1 MGDEVLA
8 WLRKVA
14 IFACLFLLT
23 LLEPRM
29 KVQAQGIPRQKLVA
43 VLELSGQT
51 KRVSLEEMQYL
62 SDIVRKTAVDALD
75 PNRFVVMT
83 RESMDVIIPPEKRVC
98 LNNACYAEV
107 ARQLNAHYLIGGNV
121 KDFAGKLALTMEAYD
136 GRGVLLGSELGEAD
150 DVKQLLSLVRQLA
163 PKLLRRVLGVLP
175 PGPGPGQVTPPP
187 APGRVE
193 LVSDIAPELGY
204 LRVEGQ
210 PKGASVV
217 ISGPKGFGKVETTL
231 PYGPVQVPA
240 GDYKVEVSAPGYDS
254 ETKKVF
260 VPSDKT
266 VTVEISLEMSEGI
279 LEIDGTPKGARV
291 DVTCEK
297 GFSKTFGLP
306 GRLSVPRG
314 TCTVKVTRTGY
325 EAFEKTVTVPGGKT
339 AQVQVTLREVSSA
352 ETGLTSSTFSGKRFV
367 DNGDGTVTDRKY
379 RLVWSK
385 RDFGEMTWEEAVEYC
400 RKNRA
405 GLPGS
410 GWHLPTIDELRTL
423 IVGRP
428 ATEPGG
434 RCQAREGCRSERDCW
449 GGDWSASCGPCAYG
463 SGPGPGPC
471 YSDRAFDGP
480 CETFWSSTRVPCKRS
495 DGFWVFEVNFSGGC
509 VADYS
514 VEGFRGVRCV
524 RKANE

>member
-1 MGDEVLA
+1 
-8 WLRKVA
+8 
-14 IFACLFLLT
+14 
-23 LLEPRM
+23 M
-29 KVQAQGIPRQKLVA
+29 KVQGQGIPKQKLVA

-75 PNRFVVMT
+75 PNRFMVMT

-121 KDFAGKLALTMEAYD
+121 KDVAGNLALTMEAYD
-136 GRGVLLGSELGEAD
+136 GNGVLLGSELGEAD

-163 PKLLRRVLGVLP
+163 PKLFKRVLGVLP

-187 APGRVE
+187 APGQVE
-193 LVSDIAPELGY
+193 QVSEIAPELGY

-266 VTVEISLEMSEGI
+266 VTVDISLEMSEGI
-279 LEIDGTPKGARV
+279 LEIDGTPQGARV

-306 GRLSVPRG
+306 GKLSVPRG

-325 EAFEKTVTVPGGKT
+325 EAFEKTVTVLGGKT
-339 AQVQVTLREVSSA
+339 AQVQVSLREAISA
-352 ETGLTSSTFSGKRFV
+352 QTGLAPSTLSGARFV
-367 DNGDGTVTDRKY
+367 DNVDGTVTDRKY

-385 RDFGEMTWEEAVEYC
+385 KNFGNKSWQQAVEYC
-400 RKNRA
+400 RENRA
-405 GLPGS
+405 RLPGS

-423 IVGRP
+423 IIGCP

-434 RCQAREGCRSERDCW
+434 RCPAKEGCSSEEDCF
-449 GGDWSASCGPCAYG
+449 GGDWGANCRPCEKHK
-463 SGPGPGPC
+463 GPGPKGC
-471 YSDRAFDGP
+471 YMDEAFEDP
-480 CETFWSSTRVPCKRS
+480 CEWYWSSTRCLLS
-495 DGFWVFEVNFSGGC
+495 SSSAFDVNFNYG
-509 VADYS
+509 S
-514 VEGFRGVRCV
+514 VGNSDIYNLYYGVRCV
-524 RKANE
+524 RAGQD

>member
-1 MGDEVLA
+1 MSDGLFA

-29 KVQAQGIPRQKLVA
+29 KVQGQGIPKQKLVA

-62 SDIVRKTAVDALD
+62 SDIVRKTAIDALD

-98 LNNACYAEV
+98 LNNVCYAEV

-136 GRGVLLGSELGEAD
+136 GRGVLLGSELGEAKD
-150 DVKQLLSLVRQLA
+150 LDGLLNLVRDRARNLLTKMLA
-163 PKLLRRVLGVLP
+163 VLP
-175 PGPGPGQVTPPP
+175 PGPGQVTPPP
-187 APGRVE
+187 APGKVE

-266 VTVEISLEMSEGI
+266 VTVDISLEMPEGI
-279 LEIDGTPKGARV
+279 LKIDGTPKGARV

-325 EAFEKTVTVPGGKT
+325 EAFEKTVTVLGGKT

-352 ETGLTSSTFSGKRFV
+352 ETGPAPSALSGERFV
-367 DNGDGTVTDRKY
+367 DNGDGTVSDRKY

-385 RDFGEMTWEEAVEYC
+385 KDFGGMHWQDAVDYC
-400 RKNRA
+400 RENRA
-405 GLPGS
+405 RLPGS
-410 GWHLPTIDELRTL
+410 GWHLPTIDELRQL
-423 IVGRP
+423 IIGCP

-434 RCQAREGCRSERDCW
+434 RCPAKEGCGSYEDCY
-449 GGDWSASCGPCAYG
+449 GGEWEANCAPCKRRN
-463 SGPGPGPC
+463 GPGPEGCYMDEAFDDPC
-471 YSDRAFDGP
+471 YWY
-480 CETFWSSTRVPCKRS
+480 WSSTPCPWS
-495 DGFWVFEVNFSGGC
+495 SSSAFLVHFYHGSVGDDGMGNNG
-509 VADYS
+509 
-514 VEGFRGVRCV
+514 GVRCV
-524 RKANE
+524 RRANR

>member
-1 MGDEVLA
+1 
-8 WLRKVA
+8 
-14 IFACLFLLT
+14 
-23 LLEPRM
+23 
-29 KVQAQGIPRQKLVA
+29 
-43 VLELSGQT
+43 
-51 KRVSLEEMQYL
+51 
-62 SDIVRKTAVDALD
+62 
-75 PNRFVVMT
+75 
-83 RESMDVIIPPEKRVC
+83 

-136 GRGVLLGSELGEAD
+136 GRGVLLGSELGEAKD
-150 DVKQLLSLVRQLA
+150 LDGLLNLVRQLA
-163 PKLLRRVLGVLP
+163 PKLFKRVLGVLP
-175 PGPGPGQVTPPP
+175 PGPGPATPPP
-187 APGRVE
+187 APGKVE
-193 LVSDIAPELGY
+193 QVSEIAPELGY

-240 GDYKVEVSAPGYDS
+240 GDYKVEVSAPGYDRA
-254 ETKKVF
+254 TKKVF

-266 VTVEISLEMSEGI
+266 VTVDISLEMSEGI

-297 GFSKTFGLP
+297 GFSRAFGLP
-306 GRLSVPRG
+306 GKLSVPRG

-325 EAFEKTVTVPGGKT
+325 EAFEKTVTVLGGKT

-352 ETGLTSSTFSGKRFV
+352 QTGPAPSALSGERFV

-385 RDFGEMTWEEAVEYC
+385 EDLGEMTWQHGVEYC
-400 RKNRA
+400 RENRA
-405 GLPGS
+405 RLPGS

-423 IVGRP
+423 IVGCP

-434 RCQAREGCRSERDCW
+434 RCPAKEGCGSYEDCS
-449 GGDWSASCGPCAYG
+449 GGDWGANCAGCGLEK
-463 SGPGPGPC
+463 GPGPNRC
-471 YSDRAFDGP
+471 YMDKAFDDP
-480 CETFWSSTRVPCKRS
+480 CVWYWSSTRCPWVS
-495 DGFWVFEVNFSGGC
+495 SSAFSVGFYGGY
-509 VADYS
+509 VGIYDIGDFNGA
-514 VEGFRGVRCV
+514 VRCV
-524 RKANE
+524 RKANR

>member
-1 MGDEVLA
+1 
-8 WLRKVA
+8 
-14 IFACLFLLT
+14 
-23 LLEPRM
+23 
-29 KVQAQGIPRQKLVA
+29 
-43 VLELSGQT
+43 
-51 KRVSLEEMQYL
+51 
-62 SDIVRKTAVDALD
+62 
-75 PNRFVVMT
+75 
-83 RESMDVIIPPEKRVC
+83 
-98 LNNACYAEV
+98 
-107 ARQLNAHYLIGGNV
+107 
-121 KDFAGKLALTMEAYD
+121 MEAYD
-136 GRGVLLGSELGEAD
+136 GRGVLLGSELGEAKD
-150 DVKQLLSLVRQLA
+150 LDGLLSLVRQLA
-163 PKLLRRVLGVLP
+163 PKLFKRVLGVLP

-187 APGRVE
+187 APGQVE
-193 LVSDIAPELGY
+193 QVSEIAPELGY

-240 GDYKVEVSAPGYDS
+240 GDYKVEVSAPAYDS

-266 VTVEISLEMSEGI
+266 VTVDISLEMSEGI
-279 LEIDGTPKGARV
+279 LEIDGTPQGARV

-325 EAFEKTVTVPGGKT
+325 EAFEKTVTVAGGKT

-352 ETGLTSSTFSGKRFV
+352 ETGLASSTLSGERFV

-385 RDFGEMTWEEAVEYC
+385 KNFGGMHWQDAVEYC

-423 IVGRP
+423 IVGCP

-434 RCQAREGCRSERDCW
+434 RCPAKQGCGSEKDCY
-449 GGDWSASCGPCAYG
+449 GGESGANCAPCGYEK
-463 SGPGPGPC
+463 GPGPEGC
-471 YSDRAFDGP
+471 YMDKAFDDP
-480 CETFWSSTRVPCKRS
+480 CVWYWSSTPCPWS
-495 DGFWVFEVNFSGGC
+495 SSSAFNVYFYFG
-509 VADYS
+509 S
-514 VEGFRGVRCV
+514 VGSYDVLYCYYGGVRCV
-524 RKANE
+524 RAGQD

>member
-1 MGDEVLA
+1 M
-8 WLRKVA
+8 
-14 IFACLFLLT
+14 
-23 LLEPRM
+23 
-29 KVQAQGIPRQKLVA
+29 
-43 VLELSGQT
+43 
-51 KRVSLEEMQYL
+51 
-62 SDIVRKTAVDALD
+62 
-75 PNRFVVMT
+75 VMT

-121 KDFAGKLALTMEAYD
+121 KDVAGNLALTMEAYD
-136 GRGVLLGSELGEAD
+136 GNGVLLESELGEAD

-163 PKLLRRVLGVLP
+163 PKLFKRVLGVLP

-187 APGRVE
+187 APGQVE
-193 LVSDIAPELGY
+193 QVSEIAPELGY

-240 GDYKVEVSAPGYDS
+240 GDYKVEVSAPAYDS
-254 ETKKVF
+254 AAKKVF

-266 VTVEISLEMSEGI
+266 VTVDISLEMSEGI
-279 LEIDGTPKGARV
+279 LEIDGTPQGARV

-297 GFSKTFGLP
+297 GFSRTFGLP

-325 EAFEKTVTVPGGKT
+325 EAFEKTVTVSGGKT
-339 AQVQVTLREVSSA
+339 AQVQVSLREVISA
-352 ETGLTSSTFSGKRFV
+352 QTGLAPSTRSGERFV

-385 RDFGEMTWEEAVEYC
+385 KKFGDMTWEDAVDYC
-400 RKNRA
+400 LENRA

-410 GWHLPTIDELRTL
+410 GWHLPTIEELRTL
-423 IVGRP
+423 IIGCP

-434 RCQAREGCRSERDCW
+434 RCPAKEGCRSKEDCYGRDWEPNC
-449 GGDWSASCGPCAYG
+449 APCEYEK
-463 SGPGPGPC
+463 GPGPKGC
-471 YSDRAFDGP
+471 YMDKAFDDP
-480 CETFWSSTRVPCKRS
+480 CVWYWSSTRCPWLSSSAFDVYFGLGFVS
-495 DGFWVFEVNFSGGC
+495 DFDFHNFLP
-509 VADYS
+509 
-514 VEGFRGVRCV
+514 GVRCV
-524 RKANE
+524 RAGQH

>member
-29 KVQAQGIPRQKLVA
+29 KVQGQGVPKQKLVA

-193 LVSDIAPELGY
+193 QVSEIAPELGY

-217 ISGPKGFGKVETTL
+217 IRGPKGFGKVETTL

-266 VTVEISLEMSEGI
+266 VTVDISLEMSEGI

-325 EAFEKTVTVPGGKT
+325 EAFEKTVTVLGGKT
-339 AQVQVTLREVSSA
+339 AQVQVRLREVSSA
-352 ETGLTSSTFSGKRFV
+352 HTGLVPRAFLGQRFV
-367 DNGDGTVTDRKY
+367 DNEDGTVTDRKY

-385 RDFGEMTWEEAVEYC
+385 KHFGNMTWQKAVDYC
-400 RKNRA
+400 LENRA

-423 IVGRP
+423 IIGCR

-434 RCQAREGCRSERDCW
+434 RCPAKEGCRSKQDCY
-449 GGDWSASCGPCAYG
+449 GGEWEPNCAP
-463 SGPGPGPC
+463 SEARKGPGPEGC
-471 YSDRAFDGP
+471 YMDKAFDDP
-480 CETFWSSTRVPCKRS
+480 CGWYWSSTPCTWS
-495 DGFWVFEVNFSGGC
+495 SSSALLAAFSFGFVNC
-509 VADYS
+509 YDIVTIN
-514 VEGFRGVRCV
+514 GVRCV
-524 RKANE
+524 RRE